1 MSWGF
6 CWGENWEGWQPH
18 FPSLPQSSSIHNLW
32 SVPSCML
39 SLCLPALLCQCLFL
53 LFCITLYSFRDIVTL
68 QGHGSTYI
76 LRPLKL
82 KVAASLIT
90 FRLTTNHIQHDV
102 FPDYSTWAHSL
113 ILYLMLYIYQ
123 FMPMHRGR
131 KIYKRGKKTEIWRVF
146 FLSCLHLQQTLWV
159 LLFSMYIDIF
169 ASWNVQCQCRQ
180 QQQQLN
186 WNGKVFWNHKVALA
200 SCLWKHSGSSGAVGH
215 SSGEFKPHL

>member
-18 FPSLPQSSSIHNLW
+18 FPSLPQSSSVHNLW

-53 LFCITLYSFRDIVTL
+53 LFCITLYSLRDIVTL

-123 FMPMHRGR
+123 FMPMLHRGR
-131 KIYKRGKKTEIWRVF
+131 KIYKRGKKKQKYEVVF
-146 FLSCLHLQQTLWV
+146 FFKLSAPTTDLVSFAIQHVHGYFCILKCSV
-159 LLFSMYIDIF
+159 SMP
-169 ASWNVQCQCRQ
+169 AAAAAA
-180 QQQQLN
+180 QL
-186 WNGKVFWNHKVALA
+186 K
-200 SCLWKHSGSSGAVGH
+200 WKSILKSQSGSS
-215 SSGEFKPHL
+215 